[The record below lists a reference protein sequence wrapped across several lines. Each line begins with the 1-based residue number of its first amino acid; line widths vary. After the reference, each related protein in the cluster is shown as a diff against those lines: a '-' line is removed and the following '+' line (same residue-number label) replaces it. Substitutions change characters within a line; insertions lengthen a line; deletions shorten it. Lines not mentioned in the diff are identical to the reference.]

1 MRITG
6 VIRERGSSPGSA
18 SEAGSGGAP
27 DSISDPTMRG
37 SSAKNERRGRGGR
50 DPAASK
56 APDRSG
62 WPEST
67 AAESGTSGSFA
78 LHLARSKR
86 LLYPFAAI
94 VGQEKM
100 KRALILNAINTSIG
114 GVLIRGEKGT
124 AKSTAVRGLAEVLP
138 EIEVVVGCRF
148 GCDPRDGEKLC
159 WECAERLAEG
169 VLPTEL
175 RPMRVVDLPVGATED
190 RVVGSL
196 DMERALRGGERA
208 FEPGVLAEANRGILY
223 VDEINLLDD
232 YVVDA
237 LLDAAAMGMNVVE
250 REGVSASHPASFII
264 VGSMNPEEGELRPQ
278 LLDRI
283 ALQVEV
289 EGISDVE
296 QRVEIIERS
305 NAFSEDPAKFREGF
319 EAENRKLTSRI
330 VAAKKALPR
339 IAVGRGELR
348 NIARIAIEFG
358 VDGHRADIMI
368 ERTARANAA
377 FEGRERVEAAD
388 IVAAAEMV
396 LPHRMRKTPFD
407 EGDYSPERL
416 RSLVG

>member
-1 MRITG
+1 LRITG
-6 VIRERGSSPGSA
+6 VIRERRSTFETASEKAPEKVANLSPTSKKEGPAVPNEQRSGTGVGQERPARSASSPATDGKPGDFTLSQ
-18 SEAGSGGAP
+18 
-27 DSISDPTMRG
+27 
-37 SSAKNERRGRGGR
+37 
-50 DPAASK
+50 
-56 APDRSG
+56 
-62 WPEST
+62 
-67 AAESGTSGSFA
+67 
-78 LHLARSKR
+78 ARSKR

-100 KRALILNAINTSIG
+100 KRALILNAINPSIG
-114 GVLIRGEKGT
+114 GVLIRGQKGT

-138 EIEVVVGCRF
+138 GIEVVVGCRF
-148 GCDPRDGEKLC
+148 GCDPGDEENLC
-159 WECAERLAEG
+159 WECAERLGGG
-169 VLPTEL
+169 VLPTEV

-208 FEPGVLAEANRGILY
+208 FEPGILAEANRGILY

-237 LLDAAAMGMNVVE
+237 LLDAAAMGMNTVE

-296 QRVEIIERS
+296 QRVEIIERR
-305 NAFSEDPAKFREGF
+305 NAFASDPAKFREEF
-319 EAENRKLTSRI
+319 KSESDRLRSRI
-330 VAAKKALPR
+330 VSAKKALPK
-339 IAVGRGELR
+339 INTGKVELR
-348 NIARIAIEFG
+348 KIAKICVEFG

-368 ERTARANAA
+368 ERAARTNAA
-377 FEGRERVEAAD
+377 FEGRERVETAD
-388 IVAAAEMV
+388 IAAAAEMV

-407 EGDYSPERL
+407 DGEFSPEKL
-416 RSLVG
+416 RSLVT

>member
-6 VIRERGSSPGSA
+6 VIRERRSFEKAPERASEKAADSSPAPQKDKSKMDVRP
-18 SEAGSGGAP
+18 GGF
-27 DSISDPTMRG
+27 SLS
-37 SSAKNERRGRGGR
+37 
-50 DPAASK
+50 
-56 APDRSG
+56 
-62 WPEST
+62 
-67 AAESGTSGSFA
+67 
-78 LHLARSKR
+78 LARSRR

-100 KRALILNAINTSIG
+100 KRALILNAINPSIG
-114 GVLIRGEKGT
+114 GVLIRGQKGT

-138 EIEVVVGCRF
+138 GIEVVTGCRF
-148 GCDPRDGEKLC
+148 GCDPKDEEKLC
-159 WECAERLAEG
+159 WECAGRLDEG
-169 VLPTEL
+169 VLPTEV

-208 FEPGVLAEANRGILY
+208 FEPGILAEANRGILY

-237 LLDAAAMGMNVVE
+237 LLDAAAMGMNTVE

-296 QRVEIIERS
+296 QRVEIIERRNS
-305 NAFSEDPAKFREGF
+305 FASDPAKFREEF
-319 EAENRKLTSRI
+319 KAESERLRSRI
-330 VAAKKALPR
+330 VAAKKILPK
-339 IAVGRGELR
+339 IATSRGELR
-348 NIARIAIEFG
+348 KIALICVEFG

-368 ERTARANAA
+368 ERAARTNAA
-377 FEGRERVEAAD
+377 FEGRDRVGTVD

-407 EGDYSPERL
+407 DGEFSPERL
-416 RSLVG
+416 RSMVT

>member
-6 VIRERGSSPGSA
+6 VIRER
-18 SEAGSGGAP
+18 SE
-27 DSISDPTMRG
+27 RG
-37 SSAKNERRGRGGR
+37 SSEKI
-50 DPAASK
+50 ASK
-56 APDRSG
+56 AVLDAPSKKVSSAREGDGTGAGEASRSG
-62 WPEST
+62 GGLVGPMDGGGE
-67 AAESGTSGSFA
+67 GLA
-78 LHLARSKR
+78 LHSSRSKR

-100 KRALILNAINTSIG
+100 KRALLLNAINPSIG
-114 GVLIRGEKGT
+114 GVLIRGQKGT

-138 EIEVVVGCRF
+138 GIEVVTGCRF
-148 GCDPRDGEKLC
+148 GCDPGDGESLC
-159 WECAERLAEG
+159 WECAERLREG
-169 VLPTEL
+169 ILPTEV

-208 FEPGVLAEANRGILY
+208 FEAGVLAEANRGILY

-237 LLDAAAMGMNVVE
+237 LLDAAAMGMNIVE

-305 NAFSEDPAKFREGF
+305 NAFSKDPVKFREEF
-319 EAENRKLTSRI
+319 EAENRRLTSRI

-339 IAVGRGELR
+339 IAVGRSDRLK
-348 NIARIAIEFG
+348 IAKIAVEFG

-368 ERTARANAA
+368 ERTARTNAA

-407 EGDYSPERL
+407 DGEFSPDRL
-416 RSLVG
+416 RSMVA

>member
-1 MRITG
+1 
-6 VIRERGSSPGSA
+6 V
-18 SEAGSGGAP
+18 
-27 DSISDPTMRG
+27 
-37 SSAKNERRGRGGR
+37 
-50 DPAASK
+50 
-56 APDRSG
+56 
-62 WPEST
+62 
-67 AAESGTSGSFA
+67 
-78 LHLARSKR
+78 
-86 LLYPFAAI
+86 
-94 VGQEKM
+94 
-100 KRALILNAINTSIG
+100 
-114 GVLIRGEKGT
+114 
-124 AKSTAVRGLAEVLP
+124 
-138 EIEVVVGCRF
+138 
-148 GCDPRDGEKLC
+148 
-159 WECAERLAEG
+159 
-169 VLPTEL
+169 
-175 RPMRVVDLPVGATED
+175 
-190 RVVGSL
+190 
-196 DMERALRGGERA
+196 RA

-283 ALQVEV
+283 ALQVKV

-305 NAFSEDPAKFREGF
+305 NAFAEDPAKFREGF

-339 IAVGRGELR
+339 VAVGRGELR

-407 EGDYSPERL
+407 EGDFSPERL

>member
-6 VIRERGSSPGSA
+6 VIRER
-18 SEAGSGGAP
+18 SERGP
-27 DSISDPTMRG
+27 SDRI
-37 SSAKNERRGRGGR
+37 
-50 DPAASK
+50 ASK
-56 APDRSG
+56 AGPDAPSKKVPSAQDGDRTGAGEGPSRSQG
-62 WPEST
+62 GPSAPMDGGRE
-67 AAESGTSGSFA
+67 GFA
-78 LHLARSKR
+78 LAHLRSKR

-100 KRALILNAINTSIG
+100 KRALILNAINPSIG
-114 GVLIRGEKGT
+114 GVLIRGQKGT
-124 AKSTAVRGLAEVLP
+124 AKSTAVRGLAEILP
-138 EIEVVVGCRF
+138 GIEVVTGCRF
-148 GCDPRDGEKLC
+148 GCDPGDGENLC
-159 WECAERLAEG
+159 WECAERLKEG
-169 VLPTEL
+169 ILPTEV

-208 FEPGVLAEANRGILY
+208 FEAGVLAEANRGILY

-237 LLDAAAMGMNVVE
+237 LLDAAAMGMNIVE

-296 QRVEIIERS
+296 HRVEIIERS
-305 NAFSEDPAKFREGF
+305 NRFASDPAKFRKEF
-319 EAENRKLTSRI
+319 EVEANRLTNRI

-339 IAVGRGELR
+339 TSCGRGELLK
-348 NIARIAIEFG
+348 IAKISVEFG

-368 ERTARANAA
+368 ERAARTNAA
-377 FEGRERVEAAD
+377 FEGRVRVENAD

-396 LPHRMRKTPFD
+396 LPHRMKKTPFD
-407 EGDYSPERL
+407 DGEFSPERL
-416 RSLVG
+416 RSMVA